1 MDPVLD
7 LNIDAAIF
15 DMDGLLIDSEPLWR
29 QAERAAF
36 ADVGVMLS
44 DEDCELTMGFR
55 TDEVIAYWYQR
66 IGWSGKSL
74 EDVAS
79 GLIARVRVLIDEQG
93 KALPGVHETL
103 QLFEARGVKLAL
115 ASSSA
120 MVLIEAVIDK
130 LGIRRYFE
138 VVCSAMDEVRGK
150 PDPAVFL
157 SAARRLGVDPRRCL
171 VFEDSIAGV
180 EAAIAA
186 KMMVVAVPAEKM
198 ANNKM
203 FDRADLKL
211 RSLENFNPHFSPGF
225 VARAARRRV

>member
-1 MDPVLD
+1 MDMD
-7 LNIDAAIF
+7 FDAVIF

-36 ADVGVMLS
+36 AEVGVILS

-55 TDEVIAYWYQR
+55 TDEVIAYWYKR
-66 IGWSGKSL
+66 IGWSGASV

-79 GLIARVRVLIDEQG
+79 GLIDRVRVLIIERGQ
-93 KALPGVHETL
+93 ALPGVYDTL
-103 QLFEARGVKLAL
+103 ELLEVRGMKMAL

-130 LGIRRYFE
+130 LGIRGYFE

-157 SAARRLGVDPRRCL
+157 TAARRLGKKPGRCL

-180 EAAIAA
+180 EAALAA
-186 KMMVVAVPAEKM
+186 QMSVVAVPAGNLAHHE
-198 ANNKM
+198 A
-203 FDRADLKL
+203 FARADLKL
-211 RSLENFNPHFSPGF
+211 SSLQEFNCS
-225 VARAARRRV
+225 